1 MRCGALLVN
10 PGIAINDPAAPTP
23 RASSPATSAAAA
35 KPPTALTASAAIA
48 LPAARDELGPAGRRW
63 LTGGVLLAHLAGG
76 YALLQVDAVRQ
87 AVIEVAPIM
96 VDMIAPPEPAKPLP
110 TPPPPPAPQP
120 RKVAPAPAPLIAAAP
135 TPSPA
140 PPTFVA
146 PEPTPA
152 PPAPVIAAPA
162 PPAPPA
168 PPAAPPSPVP
178 KKIPASAVS
187 YLVKPR
193 LEFPLLSRRAR
204 ESGDVL
210 LRIVVDTSGR
220 LKEAVVLKSSG
231 FARIDQAA
239 LQDIRSARF
248 APYMEDGKPV
258 EMESTATLA
267 YDLDR

>member
-1 MRCGALLVN
+1 MRCGALVVN
-10 PGIAINDPAAPTP
+10 PGIAITDPAAPTP
-23 RASSPATSAAAA
+23 RASSPAKPAVAP
-35 KPPTALTASAAIA
+35 KPPLASPVIA

-63 LTGGVLLAHLAGG
+63 LTGGVLVAHLAGG
-76 YALLQVDAVRQ
+76 WALLQIDAVRQ

-96 VDMIAPPEPAKPLP
+96 VDMIAAPEPAKPLP
-110 TPPPPPAPQP
+110 PPPPPSPQP

-135 TPSPA
+135 TPTPA

-152 PPAPVIAAPA
+152 PPAPVTAAPA

-168 PPAAPPSPVP
+168 PPAAPPLAPTP

-193 LEFPLLSRRAR
+193 LDFPLLSKRAR

-210 LRIVVDTSGR
+210 LRIVVDVNGR
-220 LKEAVVLKSSG
+220 LKDAVVLKSSG

-248 APYMEDGKPV
+248 APHMEDGKPV